1 MRGAISR
8 CRKRRMEV
16 SISDVGRRM
25 QEREFGNIS
34 LWLES
39 GWRNLRAEM
48 KDRKYEGIT
57 HVSIL
62 QGAID
67 LVELGELSGEK
78 K

>member
-1 MRGAISR
+1 
-8 CRKRRMEV
+8 
-16 SISDVGRRM
+16 M